1 MGNGLKRLSKAH
13 QDLVL
18 AIAQQLNDR
27 DALAARVGG
36 EAVMRS
42 LPHGE
47 QPFANDQ
54 MRTAAASLAGANQRH
69 NNVDLL
75 PLLKYVLVDTTST
88 FRYNVF
94 GTPNC
99 RADTHALLTCTALR
113 MILGEHAG
121 DDDDDALWHRVFSA
135 ERDRV
140 LRANARGARLVSHLS
155 ATTNGRRA
163 SFVYLDLN
171 LLNKPSSSA
180 DICAR
185 GLVRRPLYN
194 FRSYKSWLSSD
205 MQQALA
211 DAEADL
217 TKLRARKRI
226 VKTIVRPFHFNG
238 LRFFFVQKS
247 NAVLD

>member
-1 MGNGLKRLSKAH
+1 MGNGLKRLSKAD

-18 AIAQQLNDR
+18 AIAQKLNDR

-42 LPHGE
+42 LP
-47 QPFANDQ
+47 
-54 MRTAAASLAGANQRH
+54 
-69 NNVDLL
+69 
-75 PLLKYVLVDTTST
+75 
-88 FRYNVF
+88 
-94 GTPNC
+94 
-99 RADTHALLTCTALR
+99 LR

-185 GLVRRPLYN
+185 GSCGVRCTT
-194 FRSYKSWLSSD
+194 F
-205 MQQALA
+205 
-211 DAEADL
+211 DL
-217 TKLRARKRI
+217 TSRGCRAICSKRSL
-226 VKTIVRPFHFNG
+226 TQRPT
-238 LRFFFVQKS
+238 
-247 NAVLD
+247 

>member
-75 PLLKYVLVDTTST
+75 PLLKYVLVDTTCT

-121 DDDDDALWHRVFSA
+121 DDDDDDALWHRVFSA
-135 ERDRV
+135 NEIAFFERTPEEPGSCRICRRQRTV
-140 LRANARGARLVSHLS
+140 GALRLCISIS
-155 ATTNGRRA
+155 T
-163 SFVYLDLN
+163 
-171 LLNKPSSSA
+171 
-180 DICAR
+180 C
-185 GLVRRPLYN
+185 
-194 FRSYKSWLSSD
+194 
-205 MQQALA
+205 
-211 DAEADL
+211 
-217 TKLRARKRI
+217 
-226 VKTIVRPFHFNG
+226 
-238 LRFFFVQKS
+238 
-247 NAVLD
+247 